1 MEGEVYIDN
10 ADDNT
15 EMEVGQETEEVSEEW
30 AQLADSILTR
40 AGDSFDWTYDEVDIV
55 TLREC
60 EDIQV
65 SAGRATMEDEVFFFS
80 PEYHFISLRPSHLF
94 CCLLYREAVIVAKI

>member
-1 MEGEVYIDN
+1 MEGMEGEVYIDN

-80 PEYHFISLRPSHLF
+80 PEYHFKSLRPSHLF
-94 CCLLYREAVIVAKI
+94 CYLLYTLLGKL

>member
-1 MEGEVYIDN
+1 MRLTFRISDLLRMEGMEGEVYIDN

-65 SAGRATMEDEVFFFS
+65 SAGRATMEDEVFFF
-80 PEYHFISLRPSHLF
+80 Y
-94 CCLLYREAVIVAKI
+94 LLYTYFGKL

>member
-1 MEGEVYIDN
+1 MEGMEGEVYIDN

-65 SAGRATMEDEVFFFS
+65 SAGRATMEDEVFFLLAG
-80 PEYHFISLRPSHLF
+80 ISFQKFKTSHLF
-94 CCLLYREAVIVAKI
+94 CCLLYTLLGKL